1 MVMRAEVVHRAP
13 EDGFVIATSG
23 GDVPPVQTGVIF
35 EGATPDTLVRR
46 TRFDKYG
53 NATLPVRKGRY
64 WKVDPRGGNGTP
76 IVVRWS
82 PAP

>member
-23 GDVPPVQTGVIF
+23 GVQTGVIF

-46 TRFDKYG
+46 TRFNKYG

-64 WKVDPRGGNGTP
+64 WRVDPRRGNGTP